1 MEIVICIVFF
11 VMGIVVGVYISS
23 QIEDDINNRTK

>member
-11 VMGIVVGVYISS
+11 VMGIVVGVYLSS